1 MIRARRILPI
11 VALTL
16 AAVGCSSSPPGVRV
30 ANARIPQPPSGDVAV
45 VYMTIHNTSGD
56 ADTLESA
63 SSSASG
69 SASVHRTVRKG
80 LVEEMLPDG
89 PVTIAGG
96 ADFNLRTGGSHLML
110 EHLRG
115 RLHVGDT
122 VTVTLHFDRAGT
134 VKVRA
139 PVVSPT
145 AATTTG

>member
-1 MIRARRILPI
+1 
-11 VALTL
+11 
-16 AAVGCSSSPPGVRV
+16 
-30 ANARIPQPPSGDVAV
+30 
-45 VYMTIHNTSGD
+45 
-56 ADTLESA
+56 
-63 SSSASG
+63 
-69 SASVHRTVRKG
+69 
-80 LVEEMLPDG
+80 
-89 PVTIAGG
+89 
-96 ADFNLRTGGSHLML
+96 ML